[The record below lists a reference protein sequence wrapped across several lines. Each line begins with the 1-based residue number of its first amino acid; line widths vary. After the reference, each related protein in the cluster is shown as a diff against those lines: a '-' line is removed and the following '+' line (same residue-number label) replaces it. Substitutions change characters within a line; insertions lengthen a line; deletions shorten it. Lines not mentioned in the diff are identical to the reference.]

1 MESHMQVQTQ
11 KSPAPDNQT
20 VWSFD
25 RSHTTVEFTVKN
37 FFFFTVKGQ
46 LAPPVGTLV
55 IDDTDITHSSVSATI
70 DAASIDTGNKQRDA
84 HLRAK
89 DILAVTNYPEI
100 RFESSSVGPGNDRDT
115 LRVKGEL
122 TIKGKSEPVELHTI
136 LLDRSRSP
144 RGEEVIYY
152 VATAQLDRFKFGISY
167 GRGIIGRLLNV
178 TINVQA
184 SRPL

>member
-1 MESHMQVQTQ
+1 MQVQTQ

-25 RSHTTVEFTVKN
+25 RSHSTVEFTVKN

-46 LAPPVGTLV
+46 LAPPVGTLIV
-55 IDDTDITHSSVSATI
+55 DDADITHSSVSATI
-70 DAASIDTGNKQRDA
+70 EAQSIDTRNKQRDA
-84 HLRAK
+84 HLCAPDFLNAK
-89 DILAVTNYPEI
+89 DYPEI
-100 RFESSSVGPGNDRDT
+100 HFESSSVGPGNDRDT
-115 LRVKGEL
+115 LRVKGSL
-122 TIKGKSEPVELHTI
+122 TIKDKSIPVELEVI

-152 VATAQLDRFKFGISY
+152 VATTKLDRFQCSIHY
-167 GRGIIGRLLNV
+167 GRGIIGRLLHV

>member
-1 MESHMQVQTQ
+1 MQVQTQ
-11 KSPAPDNQT
+11 KSPTPDNQT

-25 RSHTTVEFTVKN
+25 RSHSTVEFSVKN

-55 IDDTDITHSSVSATI
+55 IDEADVTHSSVSATI
-70 DAASIDTGNKQRDA
+70 EAQSIDTRNKQRDT
-84 HLRAK
+84 HLRAT
-89 DILAVTNYPEI
+89 DILDVQNYPEI
-100 RFESSSVGPGNDRDT
+100 HFESSSVRPGNDRDT
-115 LRVKGEL
+115 LRVKGSL
-122 TIKGKSEPVELHTI
+122 TIKNKSEPVELEVI

-152 VATAQLDRFKFGISY
+152 VATTRLDRFKFGISY

>member
-1 MESHMQVQTQ
+1 MQVQTQ

-25 RSHTTVEFTVKN
+25 HSHSTVEFTVKN

-46 LAPPVGTLV
+46 LAPPVGTIV
-55 IDDTDITHSSVSATI
+55 FDEADIKHSSVAATI
-70 DAASIDTGNKQRDA
+70 EASSIDTRNKQRDA
-84 HLRAK
+84 HLRTA
-89 DILAVTNYPEI
+89 DFLDARVYPEI
-100 RFESSSVGPGNDRDT
+100 QFESSSVRPGNDRDT
-115 LRVKGEL
+115 LRVKGSL
-122 TIKGKSEPVELHTI
+122 TIKGKSRPVELEVI

-152 VATAQLDRFKFGISY
+152 VATTQLDRFAFGINY
-167 GRGIIGRLLNV
+167 CRGIIGRLLNV